1 MKKILTLLAMAVL
14 AISATAQDQEKV
26 LFDPDVSVAYGNGAT
41 LTSENTTLVLGN
53 DRTTKNYD
61 HKNTSAKAYC
71 AELFG
76 QIVMEENSNTGEM
89 EEKTR
94 VSYVVGNQNP
104 KDGELNGDTSTGN
117 GYKPSDLN
125 LPQSGTYY
133 MITPKKNGHIIAWAV
148 LNPGKNYYVAKSD
161 GSALPTTDIVFKADG
176 DEATDVVFK
185 EDYTLGLETK
195 VNGTIEFDVEANETY
210 YVFCTGS
217 KLSFGGYVFTP
228 KGGGDEPSGIFGDL
242 NNDGYVNISD
252 VTVLINII
260 LGLGN

>member
-26 LFDPDVSVAYGNGAT
+26 LFDPEGTYGNGTT

-53 DRTTKNYD
+53 NHPTKDYD
-61 HKNTSAKAYC
+61 KKLQSAMAYC
-71 AELFG
+71 NSLLG
-76 QIVMEENSNTGEM
+76 QTVLIENTETGVM

-94 VSYVVGNQNP
+94 IVIVTGQNNP
-104 KDGELNGDTSTGN
+104 LDGAEFDGTGKSTGEKYTPEN
-117 GYKPSDLN
+117 KN

-133 MITPKKNGHIIAWAV
+133 TITPKKAGHITAYIV
-148 LNPGKNYYVAKSD
+148 LNAGKNFYVTKSD
-161 GSALPTTDIVFKADG
+161 GTALAVSDLTLKADG
-176 DEATDVVFK
+176 EEASEVTLN
-185 EDYTLGLETK
+185 EDYTTTDKL
-195 VNGTIEFDVEANETY
+195 NGTVEFDVEANETY
-210 YVFCTGS
+210 YVFCNGS
-217 KLSFGGYVFTP
+217 KLSLGGYVFTP
-228 KGGGDEPSGIFGDL
+228 KGGGSEPSGIFGDL